1 MAALGHLSVGLAAKR
16 VAPEVPVGYLILG
29 AYMLDI
35 LWFAFYPLGLA
46 LHTKH
51 GFDFGIV
58 WTHSLL
64 MATVWSA
71 LATVIAR
78 RIAHSTRTGVVFGL
92 MVFSHWLVDVIT
104 HPMSALTPDEGLP
117 LAFYSSPKIG
127 LGMYSTMFGVYAGE
141 FGTLAVGIVI
151 YIFAKRKSRKESAPA
166 AKA

>member
-1 MAALGHLSVGLAAKR
+1 
-16 VAPEVPVGYLILG
+16 
-29 AYMLDI
+29 
-35 LWFAFYPLGLA
+35 
-46 LHTKH
+46 
-51 GFDFGIV
+51 
-58 WTHSLL
+58 

-71 LATVIAR
+71 FATVIAR

-141 FGTLAVGIVI
+141 FGSLVLGIVI
-151 YIFAKRKSRKESAPA
+151 YGLARRKLKRAG
-166 AKA
+166 AKAGPIAA